1 MCLPSVPAQHA
12 ARKEG
17 IFVNYQESLDYIL
30 GTPNPGGVYE
40 RNVIDTLLRELG
52 DPQKDC
58 RYVHIAGTNGKGST
72 AAYVASILRKA
83 GYKTGLYTSPFIQRF
98 NERIQ
103 VNGVQIPDDALAEIT
118 TEIAA
123 AAERVQAMGYRR
135 PTIFELITALGF
147 CWFSREKCD
156 IVSLEVGMGGRL
168 DATNVI
174 KQSEVSAIV
183 NIGFDHMEFL
193 GDTLPL
199 IAMEKAGI
207 IKPGGDV
214 VVYGQTPEVEEV
226 FRRVCAERGADM
238 EISDSSL
245 AVVKEQSVDG
255 TVFDFGQWKDL
266 RISLLGRYQVRNA
279 CTAVTV
285 AEHLHRKGW
294 AISEEALRSGL
305 RDAHW
310 PGRLELL
317 QKDPVVIVDGA
328 HNPQGAEALMEA
340 MANLFP
346 GRKFRIVVG
355 VLADKDYTA
364 SIDIAA
370 PHAEKFYAVT
380 PPSYRALSSQELAEV
395 IRHHSGVPV
404 QPFDSIPAAIGAAL
418 QEADKQ
424 DILCI
429 FGSLYQVGDVR
440 SYFGRSV
447 F

>member
-1 MCLPSVPAQHA
+1 M
-12 ARKEG
+12 
-17 IFVNYQESLDYIL
+17 NYQESLDYIL

-40 RNVIDTLLRELG
+40 RNVMETLMHELG
-52 DPQKDC
+52 DPHKDC

-72 AAYVASILRKA
+72 AAYIASVLQKA
-83 GYKTGLYTSPFIQRF
+83 GYKTGLYTSPYIQRF

-123 AAERVQAMGYRR
+123 ATERVQAKGYRR

-168 DATNVI
+168 DATDTI
-174 KQSEVSAIV
+174 EQSEASVMV

-199 IAMEKAGI
+199 IAGEKAGI
-207 IKPGGDV
+207 IKPHGDV
-214 VVYGQTPEVEEV
+214 VVYGQKPEVEEV
-226 FRRVCAERGADM
+226 FRKACEAKGASFA
-238 EISDSSL
+238 ISDSSK
-245 AVVKEQSVDG
+245 AVVKENTVDG
-255 TVFDFGQWKDL
+255 TVFDFGGYEDL
-266 RISLLGRYQVRNA
+266 RISLLGKYQVRNA
-279 CTAVTV
+279 CTAVT
-285 AEHLHRKGW
+285 AIQHLRRHGW
-294 AISEEALRSGL
+294 NISDLALREGL
-305 RDAHW
+305 WETHW

-317 QKDPVVIVDGA
+317 RKDPIVIVDGA

-340 MANLFP
+340 MAALFP

-370 PHAEKFYAVT
+370 PYAEKFYAVT

-395 IRHHSGVPV
+395 IRHHSGTPV
-404 QPFDSIPAAIGAAL
+404 QPFESIPAAIETAL

>member
-1 MCLPSVPAQHA
+1 MPDNLVPEVLKGALQF
-12 ARKEG
+12 G
-17 IFVNYQESLDYIL
+17 IK
-30 GTPNPGGVYE
+30 PGLE
-40 RNVIDTLLRELG
+40 RISELMRLTG
-52 DPQKDC
+52 DPQDRFKS
-58 RYVHIAGTNGKGST
+58 VHIAGTNGKGST
-72 AAYVASILRKA
+72 AAYIASVLQKA
-83 GYKTGLYTSPFIQRF
+83 GYKTGLYTSPYIQRF

-123 AAERVQAMGYRR
+123 ATERVQAKGYRR

-168 DATNVI
+168 DATNTI
-174 KQSEVSAIV
+174 EQSEVSVMV

-199 IAMEKAGI
+199 IAGEKAGI
-207 IKPGGDV
+207 IKPHGDV
-214 VVYGQTPEVEEV
+214 VVYGQEPEVEEV
-226 FRRVCAERGADM
+226 FRKACEAKGASFA
-238 EISDSSL
+238 ISDSSK
-245 AVVKEQSVDG
+245 AVVKENTVDG
-255 TVFDFGQWKDL
+255 TVFDFGGYEDL
-266 RISLLGRYQVRNA
+266 RISLLGKYQVRNA
-279 CTAVTV
+279 CTAVT
-285 AEHLHRKGW
+285 AIQHLRRHGW
-294 AISEEALRSGL
+294 NISDLALREGL
-305 RDAHW
+305 WETHW

-317 QKDPVVIVDGA
+317 RKDPIVIVDGA

-340 MANLFP
+340 MAALFP

-370 PHAEKFYAVT
+370 PYAVKFYAVT

-395 IRHHSGVPV
+395 IRHHSGTPV
-404 QPFDSIPAAIGAAL
+404 QPFESIPAAIETAL